1 MIHCTLDGKVAYP
14 SSSEK
19 IKITLNN
26 PYVQDSGTYT
36 YDISFPMS
44 IHQNAVVFNNIH
56 RLDVRK
62 RISSFETC
70 ELYADNKLIIS
81 GKGTVTSV
89 NNTTV
94 KLQIVG
100 GASRIK
106 FNSKFEKH
114 FIDEIDYPS
123 PIITKGINRE
133 HYNKAGLLK
142 VPVYSTRDVVMVDL
156 TDYNMIGNP
165 GVVAFNPIFDET
177 RGYTSNLIDKIKADK
192 ASVNGITYK
201 KKELAVMSYLAVQPY
216 LLYVLNQ
223 VLLYEGYT
231 IIRND
236 FYCEPWNRLIVASA
250 RRTVCIKR
258 SLPHWSVYTFIEE
271 VQKLLN
277 ARFIFDE
284 VKKTVSILPFSEV
297 TSNSTITYE
306 CLDEFSSEYDEDGVK
321 NLSTSNIEYEF
332 DQSTARDWRDCIPIS
347 VFREFTTKEYPS
359 VDDMLTAANK
369 MMTKERRT
377 TIFKVGCDYYVWA
390 ILSDKTGSLEPIG
403 KPGSAI
409 NTEQCVLCGLFSP
422 VIRDTES
429 DDSIA
434 LKISPAAITTG
445 KRYKSI
451 YGFSLFSQ
459 IANVDV
465 CLASVPN
472 SDDVAIGDTSP
483 IDGDAYL
490 SVQDAM
496 EGSDIESN
504 DAEPDE
510 GQLPVMFQG
519 VNVVNIVKRQTCS
532 YSSRLENED
541 TLARFP
547 ITLTDYRRFPDWV
560 GSGETASLSLNI
572 LPRRGYRD
580 EEGKWHFGSWGAG
593 PAVGYDTKINI
604 DTHNLHNIKFI
615 TDEIPDPSKIYI
627 FRNQKFICQKIEVE
641 VADGSVNRVKTG
653 YFYKCL

>member
-123 PIITKGINRE
+123 LYITKGINRS
-133 HYNKAGLLK
+133 HYDKVGINK
-142 VPVYSTRDVVMVDL
+142 VPVKRGFGTLMIDL
-156 TDYNMIGNP
+156 TDYNMVGAP
-165 GVVAFNPIFDET
+165 GVVAFNPIFDEKT
-177 RGYTSNLIDKIKADK
+177 GYTSNNILKFKPDKITI
-192 ASVNGITYK
+192 NNITYK
-201 KKELAVMSYLAVQPY
+201 KKSVALMTYLAVQPY
-216 LLYVLNQ
+216 LFYVLKQ
-223 VLLYEGYT
+223 VLQYEGYT
-231 IIRND
+231 LIRND
-236 FYCEPWNRLIVASA
+236 FDCEPWNRLIVASA
-250 RRTVCIKR
+250 RRTALIKR

-284 VKKTVSILPFSEV
+284 VKKTVSILPFDEV
-297 TSNSTITYE
+297 NSNSAITYE

-321 NLSTSNIEYEF
+321 YLSTSNIEYEF

-347 VFREFTTKEYPS
+347 VFREFTTKEYTS

-429 DDSIA
+429 DDI
-434 LKISPAAITTG
+434 
-445 KRYKSI
+445 
-451 YGFSLFSQ
+451 
-459 IANVDV
+459 
-465 CLASVPN
+465 
-472 SDDVAIGDTSP
+472 
-483 IDGDAYL
+483 
-490 SVQDAM
+490 
-496 EGSDIESN
+496 
-504 DAEPDE
+504 
-510 GQLPVMFQG
+510 
-519 VNVVNIVKRQTCS
+519 
-532 YSSRLENED
+532 
-541 TLARFP
+541 
-547 ITLTDYRRFPDWV
+547 
-560 GSGETASLSLNI
+560 
-572 LPRRGYRD
+572 
-580 EEGKWHFGSWGAG
+580 
-593 PAVGYDTKINI
+593 
-604 DTHNLHNIKFI
+604 
-615 TDEIPDPSKIYI
+615 
-627 FRNQKFICQKIEVE
+627 
-641 VADGSVNRVKTG
+641 
-653 YFYKCL
+653 

>member
-123 PIITKGINRE
+123 LYITKGINRS
-133 HYNKAGLLK
+133 HYDKVGINK
-142 VPVYSTRDVVMVDL
+142 VPVKRGFGTLMIDL
-156 TDYNMIGNP
+156 TDYNMVGTP
-165 GVVAFNPIFDET
+165 GVVAFNPIFDEKT
-177 RGYTSNLIDKIKADK
+177 GYTSNNILKFKPDKITI
-192 ASVNGITYK
+192 NNITYK
-201 KKELAVMSYLAVQPY
+201 KKSVALMTYLAVQPY
-216 LLYVLNQ
+216 LFYVLKQ
-223 VLLYEGYT
+223 VLQYEGYT
-231 IIRND
+231 LIRND
-236 FYCEPWNRLIVASA
+236 FDCEPWNRLIVASA
-250 RRTVCIKR
+250 RRTALIKR

-284 VKKTVSILPFSEV
+284 VKKTVSILPFDEV
-297 TSNSTITYE
+297 NSNSAITYE

-347 VFREFTTKEYPS
+347 VFREFTTKEYTS

-434 LKISPAAITTG
+434 LKISPAAIVEG
-445 KRYKSI
+445 KVDARPFDPI
-451 YGFSLFSQ
+451 SQ
-459 IANVDV
+459 IKGVHV

-472 SDDVAIGDTSP
+472 TNDFSLDKTSFSDDDTY
-483 IDGDAYL
+483 I

-519 VNVVNIVKRQTCS
+519 VNVVNIVKRQACS

-541 TLARFP
+541 TFARFP
-547 ITLTDYRRFPDWV
+547 TTLTDYRRFPYWV

-580 EEGKWHFGSWGAG
+580 EEGKWHFGSWVAG